1 RAKATLFVRGLPHDA
16 TNDQLEAFFSEV
28 GPVRSCFVVMENLP
42 EDKKDIKRL
51 NKGYGFVQYAIPEDA
66 TRAIEELKNKKF
78 REERILRMELA
89 LKKNTSSS
97 DKKMAISKDQ
107 AGNYIF
113 YIIYNILI
121 NKSSTVKPRLIIR
134 NLSFFCK
141 KHHLQKAFE
150 KFGTLDYIDVP
161 TKPGRE
167 DLGRGYGFVG
177 FINEKDAEKAMNEMN
192 GQKILGRTVA
202 IDWSDEE
209 DDGIKVI
216 MDDEEDEDEEEE
228 DDEEEDDSEDDEDN
242 KYPEVEEKK
251 TLFIRNLSFDT
262 DQDSLYEKFKVFGP
276 LSYARITKD
285 YETGKSRGTGF
296 VCFHKRE
303 DAEKCLKAYEEAEKH
318 AYEFEDQQQPK
329 GKKKESTIHSVL
341 RPEPMLNDATAPFI
355 LDGRFL
361 KVNIAVRRGEAEQ
374 LINATKTRK
383 RKEDTRNMYL
393 IREGVIFPDSDLGKQ
408 INQSEL
414 SKRITSYTSR
424 KQMLA
429 KNPNLFISKTRLSIR
444 NLIANI
450 DDKTLKQKARESVI
464 GFWKDVQN
472 NKRKT
477 LEDYVIEEEKASGKG
492 VPGLKRKIVIK
503 QAKIL
508 RSKDRI
514 DNETKLGR
522 SKGCGFV
529 EFGSHADALAC
540 LRYMNNNSKIFAG
553 MSKRTPI
560 VEFAVENRIILKRR
574 EDRMNRKNKRE

>member
-1 RAKATLFVRGLPHDA
+1 MKSNFFFLYFKYLIFNFLIIIYYYNIFNHDKIYKY
-16 TNDQLEAFFSEV
+16 L
-28 GPVRSCFVVMENLP
+28 
-42 EDKKDIKRL
+42 
-51 NKGYGFVQYAIPEDA
+51 
-66 TRAIEELKNKKF
+66 
-78 REERILRMELA
+78 
-89 LKKNTSSS
+89 
-97 DKKMAISKDQ
+97 
-107 AGNYIF
+107 
-113 YIIYNILI
+113 YII
-121 NKSSTVKPRLIIR
+121 R
-134 NLSFFCK
+134 FK
-141 KHHLQKAFE
+141 K
-150 KFGTLDYIDVP
+150 
-161 TKPGRE
+161 
-167 DLGRGYGFVG
+167 
-177 FINEKDAEKAMNEMN
+177 
-192 GQKILGRTVA
+192 
-202 IDWSDEE
+202 
-209 DDGIKVI
+209 
-216 MDDEEDEDEEEE
+216 
-228 DDEEEDDSEDDEDN
+228 
-242 KYPEVEEKK
+242 
-251 TLFIRNLSFDT
+251 
-262 DQDSLYEKFKVFGP
+262 FGP
-276 LSYARITKD
+276 LNYARITKD

-318 AYEFEDQQQPK
+318 AYEFEEQQQPK

-341 RPEPMLNDATAPFI
+341 RPEPMLNEATAPFI

-374 LINATKTRK
+374 LINATNIRK

-444 NLIANI
+444 NLIPSI
-450 DDKTLKQKARESVI
+450 DDKILKQKARESVI

-472 NKRKT
+472 NKRKS
-477 LEDYVIEEEKASGKG
+477 LEDYVIEEEKSNGKG
-492 VPGLKRKIVIK
+492 TPGLKRKVVIK

-514 DNETKLGR
+514 DNVTKLGR

-540 LRYMNNNSKIFAG
+540 LRYMNNNSKIFEG

-574 EDRMNRKNKRE
+574 EDRMNRKNKREQLAKANNEDESTVTLLNNKRKRGEEKKNNKKNKKGNDNNESTENPPAKKQKVEGGENKQDKKKNKKNKKSKKEENKNETSNKTEEKMEITEKSENLEGTSEKKDKKKDKKKNKKANKKSKREQKEAKEDKQFNDLIKLHGKSNLIKGNNESSSLLKGTDFSAMKKWFE

>member
-1 RAKATLFVRGLPHDA
+1 
-16 TNDQLEAFFSEV
+16 
-28 GPVRSCFVVMENLP
+28 
-42 EDKKDIKRL
+42 
-51 NKGYGFVQYAIPEDA
+51 
-66 TRAIEELKNKKF
+66 
-78 REERILRMELA
+78 
-89 LKKNTSSS
+89 
-97 DKKMAISKDQ
+97 
-107 AGNYIF
+107 
-113 YIIYNILI
+113 
-121 NKSSTVKPRLIIR
+121 
-134 NLSFFCK
+134 
-141 KHHLQKAFE
+141 
-150 KFGTLDYIDVP
+150 
-161 TKPGRE
+161 
-167 DLGRGYGFVG
+167 
-177 FINEKDAEKAMNEMN
+177 
-192 GQKILGRTVA
+192 
-202 IDWSDEE
+202 
-209 DDGIKVI
+209 
-216 MDDEEDEDEEEE
+216 
-228 DDEEEDDSEDDEDN
+228 
-242 KYPEVEEKK
+242 
-251 TLFIRNLSFDT
+251 
-262 DQDSLYEKFKVFGP
+262 
-276 LSYARITKD
+276 
-285 YETGKSRGTGF
+285 
-296 VCFHKRE
+296 
-303 DAEKCLKAYEEAEKH
+303 
-318 AYEFEDQQQPK
+318 
-329 GKKKESTIHSVL
+329 
-341 RPEPMLNDATAPFI
+341 
-355 LDGRFL
+355 
-361 KVNIAVRRGEAEQ
+361 
-374 LINATKTRK
+374 
-383 RKEDTRNMYL
+383 MYL

-540 LRYMNNNSKIFAG
+540 LRYMNNNGKVFAG

-574 EDRMNRKNKRE
+574 EDRMNRKNKREQLAKANNEDENTVNILNAGKRKRGEEKKNKKNKKSDVEKDNIENPPAKKQKVDDNESATKESKKSKKKNKKKNKKANKSEATDKSDVSEKKVEAAPVVEKKEKKDKKDKKKDKKKSKREQKEAKEDKQFNDLIKLHGKSNLVKGSDSSTIFKGADFSNMKKWFE